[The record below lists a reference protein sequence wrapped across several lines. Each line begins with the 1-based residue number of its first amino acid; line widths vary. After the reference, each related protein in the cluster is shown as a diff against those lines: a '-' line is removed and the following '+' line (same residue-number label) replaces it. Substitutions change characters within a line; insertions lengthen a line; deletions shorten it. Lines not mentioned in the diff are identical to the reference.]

1 MELDNYLERISLN
14 DTEAFNEL
22 YNLINTNVYSF
33 ALSILKN
40 HDDALD
46 VVQDTFISIY
56 HNAYRYEKKG
66 KPMAWILTITKNLAY
81 MKIRSNKKEVDITNI
96 EFKKNDN
103 YDKILINYLLENLTA
118 EERQIIVLHS
128 LNGFKF
134 HEIAGILDLKLTT
147 TLSKYHRAIKKL
159 KELMKEEQ

>member
-1 MELDNYLERISLN
+1 MELDNYLEKISLN

>member
-96 EFKKNDN
+96 EFKKNDS

>member
-1 MELDNYLERISLN
+1 MELDSYLEKISFN
-14 DTEAFNEL
+14 DHQAFDDL

-46 VVQDTFISIY
+46 ITQETFISIY
-56 HNAYRYEKKG
+56 HNAYRYQSQG

-81 MKIRSNKKEVDITNI
+81 MKIRSNKKEIDINNI
-96 EFKKNDN
+96 EFKTNDN
-103 YDKILINYLLENLTA
+103 YDKILINYLLENLNDL
-118 EERQIIVLHS
+118 ERQIIVLHS

-134 HEIAGILDLKLTT
+134 HEIADILDLKLTT

>member
-1 MELDNYLERISLN
+1 MNLDGYLERISFN

-46 VVQDTFISIY
+46 VTQETFISIY
-56 HNAYRYEKKG
+56 HNVYRYQNQG

-81 MKIRSNKKEVDITNI
+81 MKIKKKKKEVDITNI
-96 EFKKNDN
+96 EFKTTDN
-103 YDKILINYLLENLTA
+103 YDKILINYLLENLNDL
-118 EERQIIVLHS
+118 ERQIIVLHS

-147 TLSKYHRAIKKL
+147 TLSKYHIAIKKL
-159 KELMKEEQ
+159 KELMKEEK

>member
-40 HDDALD
+40 RDDALD

>member
-56 HNAYRYEKKG
+56 HNAYRYQNQG